1 MKIVPKLFSSCERE
15 LSITM
20 EYVGKTMHAQ
30 GKKLRKERVRKAQ
43 AELQRKVG
51 VWFKDCH
58 WSSHNVCERLD
69 GSLALID
76 VCKPRSA

>member
-43 AELQRKVG
+43 AELRRKVG
-51 VWFKDCH
+51 VW
-58 WSSHNVCERLD
+58 
-69 GSLALID
+69 
-76 VCKPRSA
+76 